1 MISVSVKGVLVGI
14 LLIALIVLVVFLI
27 VLVSNLTDTIKKANA
42 IIDGGT
48 NAVASA
54 AASAKERSDKVNNA
68 VKAGAGKVNA
78 VKDKVYDV
86 AAIGRSIG
94 ENIVERIVK

>member
-1 MISVSVKGVLVGI
+1 MISVSVKGVLIGI

-48 NAVASA
+48 NAAVGAKEKIDNVSETVKGGVSKVTGVASGV
-54 AASAKERSDKVNNA
+54 ASVGAQV
-68 VKAGAGKVNA
+68 AGKVI
-78 VKDKVYDV
+78 DKV
-86 AAIGRSIG
+86 
-94 ENIVERIVK
+94 VK

>member
-1 MISVSVKGVLVGI
+1 MISVSVKGVLIGV

-48 NAVASA
+48 NAAVSAKGKIDNVSETVKGGVSRVTGVASGV
-54 AASAKERSDKVNNA
+54 ASVGAQV
-68 VKAGAGKVNA
+68 AGKVI
-78 VKDKVYDV
+78 DKV
-86 AAIGRSIG
+86 
-94 ENIVERIVK
+94 VK